1 MRVRN
6 ISEVITYMQITIM
19 TLSVLVVLIL
29 HVDKSMHR
37 HYGSLSVSRH
47 VFYAHQTTR
56 LQCRNVGIVNNKSEK
71 KNREGSYHGLIE
83 IITAA
88 FVWGD

>member
-1 MRVRN
+1 MRVQN
-6 ISEVITYMQITIM
+6 MSEVITYMQITIM

-56 LQCRNVGIVNNKSEK
+56 LQCLNVGIVNNKSE

-83 IITAA
+83 IITGA
-88 FVWGD
+88 FVSGE